1 MAETP
6 ELKRI
11 AENTRIQSNV
21 KYHAEFEKAKGK
33 FTQVADDPETLRIKQ
48 NTKIISNVSYHGEL
62 QKKAIMEQ
70 KRTMTGENGEQIGK
84 NSEFLLLFF
93 FFLIHAIYYCV
104 SLILSEII
112 FIIVWEERLI
122 FGL

>member
-11 AENTRIQSNV
+11 AENTKIQSNV

-48 NTKIISNVSYHGEL
+48 NSKIISNVAYHGEL

-70 KRTMTGENGEQIGK
+70 KRTMTGENGEQIG
-84 NSEFLLLFF
+84 NCLLTYLT
-93 FFLIHAIYYCV
+93 
-104 SLILSEII
+104 LILKSLVE
-112 FIIVWEERLI
+112 FDLLGAKFCGRSCR
-122 FGL
+122 

>member
-11 AENTRIQSNV
+11 AENTKIQSNV

-48 NTKIISNVSYHGEL
+48 NSKIISNVAYHGEL

-84 NSEFLLLFF
+84 LFIPNLFL
-93 FFLIHAIYYCV
+93 FLTSFPA
-104 SLILSEII
+104 LTK
-112 FIIVWEERLI
+112 LI
-122 FGL
+122 FHCMLCKTKKAALIIAA